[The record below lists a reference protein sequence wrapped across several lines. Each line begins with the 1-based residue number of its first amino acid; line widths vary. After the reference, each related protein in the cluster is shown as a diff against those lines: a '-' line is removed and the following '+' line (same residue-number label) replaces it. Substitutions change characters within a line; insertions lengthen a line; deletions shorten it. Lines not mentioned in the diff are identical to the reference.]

1 MDFEYLIALSH
12 LRSRRQDAGISLIAT
27 LSVVGVTVGVAVLI
41 MVMSVME
48 GFEIDLRRQILG
60 NQAHVLL
67 LAYGGPLEEPVKV
80 AEKVSQTPG
89 VVAVAPFTYTEVM
102 LKSTYGVAGAILKG
116 IDPVRSVAVNDM
128 ADDLKA
134 GPLGEGVSR
143 EQALV
148 LIRDLHTPPVAIT
161 QDIGDTE
168 LLPGIIV
175 GSGLAESLSVYPGAK
190 LHVINPIGAGTGPM
204 GMPMPTTRAY
214 RVTATV
220 HTGMYEY
227 DTKWAY
233 ISLVDAQ
240 DFMGLGDASTGLETR
255 LEEDLIWEAPSMARK
270 VEQQAGPLFY
280 AKDWLSMNEALFRAL
295 ATEKWVMGLILAQI
309 VSVAALGIVTNLI
322 VMVVTR
328 GREISILRAMGAST
342 RMIRTIFV
350 MEGVA
355 VGVVGTGLGVLLGL
369 AGCAF
374 LSRYKY
380 PLDTNVYYL
389 DSLPVVVVPETVAAV
404 AVGALIICFL
414 ATIYPARRA
423 AGMDPVEGLR
433 YE

>member
-1 MDFEYLIALSH
+1 MDFELLIALSH
-12 LRSRRQDAGISLIAT
+12 LRSRKQDAGISLIAT

-48 GFEIDLRRQILG
+48 GFEIDLRKQILG
-60 NQAHVLL
+60 NQAHVLV
-67 LAYGGPLEEPVKV
+67 LAYGGPMDAPSKVADKV
-80 AEKVSQTPG
+80 AETEG
-89 VVAVAPFTYTEVM
+89 VVAVSPFIYTEVM
-102 LKSTYGVAGAILKG
+102 LKSTYGVSGAILKG

-128 ADDLKA
+128 ASDFAA
-134 GPLGEGVSR
+134 GPNGDGVGHD
-143 EQALV
+143 EAV
-148 LIRDLHTPPVAIT
+148 ELIRTLHTPPKAIT
-161 QDIGDTE
+161 QDVGDTE
-168 LLPGIIV
+168 ELPGILL
-175 GSGLAESLSVYPGAK
+175 GSGLAETLNVYPGAK
-190 LHVINPIGAGTGPM
+190 LHVINPIGAGTGPL

-214 RVTATV
+214 RVVATV

-233 ISLVDAQ
+233 ISLADAQ
-240 DFMGLGDASTGLETR
+240 DFMGLGDASTGLEVR
-255 LEEDLIWEAPSMARK
+255 VQEPLIWDAPTMARS
-270 VEQQAGPLFY
+270 VEEKAGPLFY

-328 GREISILRAMGAST
+328 GREISILRAMGASG

-355 VGVVGTGLGVLLGL
+355 VGVVGTGLGVCLGL
-369 AGCAF
+369 AGCAI

-404 AVGALIICFL
+404 AIGALIICFL
-414 ATIYPARRA
+414 ATIYPSRRA
-423 AGMDPVEGLR
+423 AGIDPVEGLR

>member
-1 MDFEYLIALSH
+1 MDFEFLIALSH
-12 LRSRRQDAGISLIAT
+12 LRSRKQDAGISLIAT
-27 LSVVGVTVGVAVLI
+27 LSVLGVTVGVAVLI

-60 NQAHVLL
+60 NQAHVLV
-67 LAYGGPLEEPVKV
+67 LAYGGPMEKPATV
-80 AEKVSQTPG
+80 ADEVQKTEG
-89 VVAVAPFTYTEVM
+89 VVAVSPFIYTEVM
-102 LKSTYGVAGAILKG
+102 LKSTYGVSGAILKG
-116 IDPVRSVAVNDM
+116 IDPARSISVNDM
-128 ADDLKA
+128 ADDFAA
-134 GPLGEGVSR
+134 GPNGDGVSR
-143 EQALV
+143 DQAIE
-148 LIRDLHTPPVAIT
+148 LIRTLHTPPRAIT
-161 QDIGDTE
+161 QDVGDE
-168 LLPGIIV
+168 EVLPGIIL
-175 GSGLAESLSVYPGAK
+175 GSGLAESLNVYPGAK

-204 GMPMPTTRAY
+204 GIPMPTTRTF
-214 RVTATV
+214 RVVATV

-233 ISLVDAQ
+233 ITLADAQ
-240 DFMGLGDASTGLETR
+240 DFMGLGDASTGLEVR
-255 LEEDLIWEAPSMARK
+255 VQEPMIWEAPTMARE
-270 VEQQAGPLFY
+270 VEEKAGPLFY

-295 ATEKWVMGLILAQI
+295 AMEKWVMGLILAQI

-328 GREISILRAMGAST
+328 GREISILRAMGASG

-350 MEGVA
+350 FEGVA
-355 VGVVGTGLGVLLGL
+355 VGVVGTGLGVCLGL
-369 AGCAF
+369 AGCAI

-404 AVGALIICFL
+404 AIGALIICFL
-414 ATIYPARRA
+414 ATIYPSRRA
-423 AGMDPVEGLR
+423 AGIDPVEGLR